1 LPADVL
7 LPLFVLTLLAN
18 AFLVATAIRGMR
30 RSQGEGD
37 RTIETGRPSSVQTP
51 VAAPPPVAAP
61 ASRVEAR
68 PMTDELARAIS
79 ARRTPPAQQPLV
91 PTAEE
96 PPPPTDPEPPGEPTK
111 TANDAAGGHDDVQP
125 ASRPAPQR
133 RRTAKSPPADS
144 GGPRRPGSRLAE
156 ARHGRR
162 RFALPPL
169 DDDHER
175 VSRSIETFLGGIDT
189 AGADMPSDAAQES
202 SGGPATVAVVAVHE
216 LPDDAGATVAGGGRT
231 SVEDAG
237 AAEAVT
243 GALAMVE
250 RSLRG
255 AARGTDVVTTGGR
268 GRFRI
273 VLPSTGEF
281 AARAYVRRIRATIEP
296 RLVAA
301 DRPLRLVVAT
311 ATVLDE
317 PLEDAVRRAEHR
329 LSAAMGDGGPPASER
344 EADPG
349 IGTVDDPTVPRA
361 ATD

>member
-1 LPADVL
+1 LPADIL

-30 RSQGEGD
+30 RSQAD
-37 RTIETGRPSSVQTP
+37 RARPIETGRPSRVQTP
-51 VAAPPPVAAP
+51 VVAAPHLAAAPPVSGP

-68 PMTDELARAIS
+68 PMTDELARAIA
-79 ARRTPPAQQPLV
+79 ARRTPPPRQPLV
-91 PTAEE
+91 PTATEAA
-96 PPPPTDPEPPGEPTK
+96 PPTDPEPPGEQIEP
-111 TANDAAGGHDDVQP
+111 ANDSGGGSGDVQTAP
-125 ASRPAPQR
+125 IPAPKR
-133 RRTAKSPPADS
+133 RRTTKKSAPPADP
-144 GGPRRPGSRLAE
+144 GGSRPTESRSAE
-156 ARHGRR
+156 ARRGRR

-175 VSRSIETFLGGIDT
+175 VSRSIETFLGGVET
-189 AGADMPSDAAQES
+189 VETDMPPDAADES
-202 SGGPATVAVVAVHE
+202 SGGPATVAIVAVDE
-216 LPDDAGATVAGGGRT
+216 LPH
-231 SVEDAG
+231 G
-237 AAEAVT
+237 AAADEAVT
-243 GALAMVE
+243 DALAMVE
-250 RSLRG
+250 RTLRG
-255 AARGTDVVTTGGR
+255 AVRGTDVVTTGGR

-329 LSAAMGDGGPPASER
+329 LSAALRDAGPPAGEP
-344 EADPG
+344 EADRG
-349 IGTVDDPTVPRA
+349 IGTVDEPTVPRA

>member
-1 LPADVL
+1 MPADIL

-30 RSQGEGD
+30 RSQEERD
-37 RTIETGRPSSVQTP
+37 RPIGRGAPSSDQAP
-51 VAAPPPVAAP
+51 VAAAPPPVSAQ
-61 ASRVEAR
+61 ASRIEAR
-68 PMTDELARAIS
+68 PMTDDLARAIA

-91 PTAEE
+91 PTAAE
-96 PPPPTDPEPPGEPTK
+96 PAPPTRPEPPGER
-111 TANDAAGGHDDVQP
+111 VEP
-125 ASRPAPQR
+125 AD
-133 RRTAKSPPADS
+133 DS
-144 GGPRRPGSRLAE
+144 GGGSGDVQAAPIPAPTRLRTTRSARPSGSGDSRPTGSRSAE
-156 ARHGRR
+156 ARRARR

-175 VSRSIETFLGGIDT
+175 VSRSIETFLGGMETPD
-189 AGADMPSDAAQES
+189 AGMPPDAAGES
-202 SGGPATVAVVAVHE
+202 SGGPATVAIVAVDE
-216 LPDDAGATVAGGGRT
+216 LPD
-231 SVEDAG
+231 G
-237 AAEAVT
+237 AAADEAVT
-243 GALAMVE
+243 DALAMVE
-250 RSLRG
+250 RTLRG

-329 LSAAMGDGGPPASER
+329 LSAALGDNGSPATET
-344 EADPG
+344 A
-349 IGTVDDPTVPRA
+349 VDQGRDSVDEPTVPRA

>member
-1 LPADVL
+1 MPADIL

-18 AFLVATAIRGMR
+18 AFLVAIAIRGMR
-30 RSQGEGD
+30 RSQAEHD
-37 RTIETGRPSSVQTP
+37 KPIETGRPPSVRTP
-51 VAAPPPVAAP
+51 VAAARHVSEP
-61 ASRVEAR
+61 ASRVAAR
-68 PMTDELARAIS
+68 PMTDELARAIA
-79 ARRTPPAQQPLV
+79 ARRMPPDQQPLV
-91 PTAEE
+91 PTTVAPA
-96 PPPPTDPEPPGEPTK
+96 PPIDPGPPGEPVE
-111 TANDAAGGHDDVQP
+111 TASDAAGSGDDAQP
-125 ASRPAPQR
+125 APIPSPKR
-133 RRTAKSPPADS
+133 RRTTKKSAPPAKSAPPGDP
-144 GGPRRPGSRLAE
+144 GGSRPTRSRSTE
-156 ARHGRR
+156 ARAGRR

-175 VSRSIETFLGGIDT
+175 VSRSIETFLGGIETTD
-189 AGADMPSDAAQES
+189 ADMAPDAAEES
-202 SGGPATVAVVAVHE
+202 SGGPATVALVAVDD
-216 LPDDAGATVAGGGRT
+216 LPDGTAAGQ
-231 SVEDAG
+231 
-237 AAEAVT
+237 AVT
-243 GALAMVE
+243 DALAMVE
-250 RSLRG
+250 RTLRG

-329 LSAAMGDGGPPASER
+329 LSTALRDGGPPAIETA
-344 EADPG
+344 ADQG
-349 IGTVDDPTVPRA
+349 RDSVDDPIVPRA

>member
-1 LPADVL
+1 LPADIL

-30 RSQGEGD
+30 RSQAEHS
-37 RTIETGRPSSVQTP
+37 RPIETGRPSSDQTP
-51 VAAPPPVAAP
+51 VAAAPPVSGP

-68 PMTDELARAIS
+68 PMTDDLARAIA
-79 ARRTPPAQQPLV
+79 ARRTPPAQQPVV
-91 PTAEE
+91 PTAAE
-96 PPPPTDPEPPGEPTK
+96 PAPPTDPELPGEWVEP
-111 TANDAAGGHDDVQP
+111 ANDSGGSGDDVQAAPIP
-125 ASRPAPQR
+125 APKLRRTTKKSAPPAASGGSRP
-133 RRTAKSPPADS
+133 T
-144 GGPRRPGSRLAE
+144 GSRSAE
-156 ARHGRR
+156 ARRGRR

-175 VSRSIETFLGGIDT
+175 VSRSIETFLSGVETVD
-189 AGADMPSDAAQES
+189 ADVPPDAAEES
-202 SGGPATVAVVAVHE
+202 SGGPATVAIVAVDE
-216 LPDDAGATVAGGGRT
+216 LPD
-231 SVEDAG
+231 G
-237 AAEAVT
+237 AAADEAVT
-243 GALAMVE
+243 DALAMVE
-250 RSLRG
+250 RTLRG

-273 VLPSTGEF
+273 VLPLTGEF

-329 LSAAMGDGGPPASER
+329 LSAALGDHGPRASEPA
-344 EADPG
+344 ADHASDS
-349 IGTVDDPTVPRA
+349 IDEPTVPRA

>member
-18 AFLVATAIRGMR
+18 VFLVATAIRGMR
-30 RSQGEGD
+30 RSQTERD
-37 RTIETGRPSSVQTP
+37 RTIETGRPSSIQTT

-91 PTAEE
+91 PTAVE
-96 PPPPTDPEPPGEPTK
+96 PAPPTDPEPRGVRVEP
-111 TANDAAGGHDDVQP
+111 ASDSGNGGDDVQAAPSP
-125 ASRPAPQR
+125 APKRRRTTKIAPPSGSGGSRPAESRSADAR
-133 RRTAKSPPADS
+133 R
-144 GGPRRPGSRLAE
+144 
-156 ARHGRR
+156 GRR

-175 VSRSIETFLGGIDT
+175 VSRSIETFLGGIETTD
-189 AGADMPSDAAQES
+189 ADMPPDAAEES
-202 SGGPATVAVVAVHE
+202 SGGPATVAIVAVDE
-216 LPDDAGATVAGGGRT
+216 LPD
-231 SVEDAG
+231 G
-237 AAEAVT
+237 AATGEAVT
-243 GALAMVE
+243 DALAMVE
-250 RSLRG
+250 RTLRG

-329 LSAAMGDGGPPASER
+329 LSAALGDAGPPTNER
-344 EADPG
+344 EAGQG
-349 IGTVDDPTVPRA
+349 IGTVDEPTVPRA